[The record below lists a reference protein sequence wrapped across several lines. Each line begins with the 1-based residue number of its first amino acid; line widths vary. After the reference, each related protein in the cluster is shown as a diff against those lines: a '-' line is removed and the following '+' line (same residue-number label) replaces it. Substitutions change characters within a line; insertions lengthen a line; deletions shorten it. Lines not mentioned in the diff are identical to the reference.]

1 MAIRSFQFAVQDV
14 CFAGSWARWDSLT
27 KRDPQNSRSASTNL
41 CVLRESVVVA
51 ERTSSA
57 ELLPTTPL
65 ARCLAPD
72 HGMRRLLLAAAAVAA
87 TAQDPAEGWLG
98 YAQAVSPTGAGRITF
113 AEAYWVNLQ
122 NPVEGGAFWSPWF
135 GVETSDNLNLLQP
148 VNPWVGDSYEI
159 YNEYFQ

>member
-1 MAIRSFQFAVQDV
+1 
-14 CFAGSWARWDSLT
+14 
-27 KRDPQNSRSASTNL
+27 
-41 CVLRESVVVA
+41 
-51 ERTSSA
+51 
-57 ELLPTTPL
+57 
-65 ARCLAPD
+65 
-72 HGMRRLLLAAAAVAA
+72 MRLLLLAAAAVAV

-122 NPVEGGAFWSPWF
+122 TPVDGGAFWSPWF

-148 VNPWVGDSYEI
+148 VNPWVGDSYSI